1 MDPVS
6 APVQAS
12 IESSSKINKSKWLK
26 RLYKERYLYI
36 MSIPFVIWLV
46 IFKYI
51 PIWGWIMAFQEFR
64 PGKGIF
70 GSKWVGLQQFSMMFK
85 DDQFFR
91 ALRNTVAMSVL
102 SLIAGFTC
110 AILFALLI
118 NEVSNIRFKRSIQT
132 VSYLPHFVSWVIVAG
147 MFSKLLSTDG
157 GVINTILVN
166 LGLLKEPVQFMAK
179 DTLFWPISTIIEAW
193 KETGWNSII
202 YLAAIAGINP
212 ELFEAAF
219 ADGAGRLRKIW
230 HIILPSIRPT
240 IIILL
245 VMNVGWL
252 VSSGFEKQF
261 LLGNNL
267 VVDYSQVLSIYVLQY
282 GISMARFSYGTAVG
296 IFQSVVSIIL
306 LFLAS
311 KAATK
316 FGEGSLV

>member
-1 MDPVS
+1 MDPTANS
-6 APVQAS
+6 PR
-12 IESSSKINKSKWLK
+12 SKWMK
-26 RLYKERYLYI
+26 KLYSERYLYL

-46 IFKYI
+46 IFKYV
-51 PIWGWIMAFQEFR
+51 PIWGWIMAFQEYR

-70 GSKWVGLQQFSMMFK
+70 ASKWVGLQQFAEMLH

-91 ALRNTVAMSVL
+91 ALRNTLAMSVM
-102 SLIAGFTC
+102 SLAAGFTC
-110 AILFALLI
+110 AVLLALLL
-118 NEVSNIRFKRSIQT
+118 NELRSTGVFKRVVQT

-157 GVINTILVN
+157 GVVNDLLVHLGIL
-166 LGLLKEPVQFMAK
+166 KAPVQFMADEK
-179 DTLFWPISTIIEAW
+179 LFWPISTLIETW

-202 YLAAIAGINP
+202 YLSAIAGINP
-212 ELFEAAF
+212 ELFEAAIS
-219 ADGAGRLRKIW
+219 DGAGRFKRIW

-240 IIILL
+240 IVILL

-267 VVDYSQVLSIYVLQY
+267 VQDYSQVISIYVLKY
-282 GISMARFSYGTAVG
+282 GIGMARFSYGTAVG

-306 LFLAS
+306 LFFAN
-311 KAATK
+311 KIAK
-316 FGEGSLV
+316 RFDEGSLI

>member
-1 MDPVS
+1 MNPVS
-6 APVQAS
+6 TPVQATAELN
-12 IESSSKINKSKWLK
+12 IKKGKSKWLK
-26 RLYKERYLYI
+26 QLYLERYLYI
-36 MSIPFVIWLV
+36 MSIPFVIWLIV
-46 IFKYI
+46 FKYV
-51 PIWGWIMAFQEFR
+51 PIWGWIMAFQEYR

-85 DDQFFR
+85 DDQFLR
-91 ALRNTVAMSVL
+91 ALRNTLAMSIL
-102 SLIAGFTC
+102 SLILGFAC
-110 AILFALLI
+110 AILFALLL
-118 NEVSNIRFKRSIQT
+118 NELGSIRYKRYIQT
-132 VSYLPHFVSWVIVAG
+132 ISYLPHFVSWVIVAG

-157 GVINTILVN
+157 GIINTLLVN
-166 LGLLKEPVQFMAK
+166 LGILKEPVQFMAK
-179 DTLFWPISTIIEAW
+179 DTLFWPISTIIETW

-219 ADGAGRLRKIW
+219 SDGAGRLRKIW

-245 VMNVGWL
+245 IMNVGWL

-282 GISMARFSYGTAVG
+282 GIGMARFSYGTAVG

-306 LFLAS
+306 LFFAS
-311 KAATK
+311 KASK
-316 FGEGSLV
+316 KIGEGSLV